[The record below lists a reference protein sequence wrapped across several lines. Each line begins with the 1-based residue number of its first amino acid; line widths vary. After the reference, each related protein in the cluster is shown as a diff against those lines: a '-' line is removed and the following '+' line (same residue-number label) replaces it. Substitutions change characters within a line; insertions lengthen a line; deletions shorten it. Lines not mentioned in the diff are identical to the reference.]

1 MWGLKVTGISAALG
15 EEVLVALTSFSIKG
29 TNN

>member
-15 EEVLVALTSFSIKG
+15 EEVLVALTSHFLDLV
-29 TNN
+29 